1 MFRDRFFQ
9 GGAVAAVLAGACLLS
24 ACATA
29 RPSVGPPAASN
40 PRRTTGTDD
49 LGVAGR
55 GTPALLKLIGLHAYA
70 LDADATCQSIA
81 EGIAEIDAVL
91 GPDIDLEAESD
102 QGSMPGR
109 YAMNAVRGAIPYRW
123 VLRLMTGADKRDRA
137 YQAAVLT
144 GVARRAFLKGVRKAR
159 SCP

>member
-1 MFRDRFFQ
+1 LRRLWPAPAYSAPAPRPGPRPDRRP
-9 GGAVAAVLAGACLLS
+9 AG
-24 ACATA
+24 
-29 RPSVGPPAASN
+29 N
-40 PRRTTGTDD
+40 HRRTSGTDD

-55 GTPALLKLIGLHAYA
+55 EPPALLQFIGLHAYA
-70 LDADATCQSIA
+70 LDADATCQTIA
-81 EGIAEIDAVL
+81 DGIAQIDSVL
-91 GPDIDLEAESD
+91 GPDIDLEAESNRR
-102 QGSMPGR
+102 SMPGR

-144 GVARRAFLKGVRKAR
+144 GVARRAFLKGVRKER